1 MTASKS
7 SRARNA
13 RSGTQAGSARNGAT
27 AARNGGAARNGAAA
41 ARNGDA
47 ARNGNGAAARDTLA
61 ARGGVSATKN
71 GAAAKGSVTAKGG
84 VTAGTAGGPRG
95 RAVAGDDLGARTA
108 GTGPAV
114 WLQLTTFAL
123 ALVGLG
129 VSIYLTIA
137 HFTESTL
144 AGCSETKGLVNCTKV
159 TTSAQSYVFGIP
171 VAVLGLAFFLFAVAV
186 MSPWAWRAARR
197 EIHLVRI
204 ASLVVGIGF
213 VLYLLYAELFII
225 GSICLYCTSVHVITF
240 LLFVL
245 TMFAAAAWGL
255 KPGAA
260 WPQRL
265 TPRKLAGQRPA
276 PQSTS

>member
-13 RSGTQAGSARNGAT
+13 RRGAQAGPVRNAGTARNGAV
-27 AARNGGAARNGAAA
+27 RS
-41 ARNGDA
+41 
-47 ARNGNGAAARDTLA
+47 GNGAGARSGAATRS
-61 ARGGVSATKN
+61 GVATKN
-71 GAAAKGSVTAKGG
+71 GAAARG
-84 VTAGTAGGPRG
+84 AGTARADGRPRG
-95 RAVAGDDLGARTA
+95 RAASGDDLDTRAS

-123 ALVGLG
+123 ALAGLG

-171 VAVLGLAFFLFAVAV
+171 VAVLGLAFYLFAVV
-186 MSPWAWRAARR
+186 IMSPWAWRAARR

-225 GSICLYCTSVHVITF
+225 GSICLYCTSVHIITF

-245 TMFAAAAWGL
+245 TMFATAAWGL

-265 TPRKLAGQRPA
+265 TPRNLARQRSA
-276 PQSTS
+276 PQVNEL

>member
-13 RSGTQAGSARNGAT
+13 RRGAQAGPVRNASPARNGTAASGRASARNE
-27 AARNGGAARNGAAA
+27 GAAR
-41 ARNGDA
+41 DA
-47 ARNGNGAAARDTLA
+47 GNGAAARS
-61 ARGGVSATKN
+61 GVATKN
-71 GAAAKGSVTAKGG
+71 GAGARGAVTAS
-84 VTAGTAGGPRG
+84 ADRRPRG
-95 RAVAGDDLGARTA
+95 RAAAGDDLDTRTSGADGA
-108 GTGPAV
+108 GPAV

-123 ALVGLG
+123 ALLGLG

-171 VAVLGLAFFLFAVAV
+171 VAVLGLAFYVFAVAI

-245 TMFAAAAWGL
+245 TMFAIAVWGL
-255 KPGAA
+255 RPGAA

-265 TPRKLAGQRPA
+265 TLRNRAQPRPE
-276 PQSTS
+276 PQATS

>member
-1 MTASKS
+1 VA
-7 SRARNA
+7 A
-13 RSGTQAGSARNGAT
+13 RSG
-27 AARNGGAARNGAAA
+27 
-41 ARNGDA
+41 
-47 ARNGNGAAARDTLA
+47 
-61 ARGGVSATKN
+61 VATKN
-71 GAAAKGSVTAKGG
+71 GPAAKGDVTAKS
-84 VTAGTAGGPRG
+84 ADGPRG
-95 RAVAGDDLGARTA
+95 RAAAGDDLDTRAA

-114 WLQLTTFAL
+114 WVQLTTFAL
-123 ALVGLG
+123 ALAGLG

-144 AGCSETKGLVNCTKV
+144 LGCSETKGLVNCTKV
-159 TTSAQSYVFGIP
+159 TTSPQSYVFGIP
-171 VAVLGLAFFLFAVAV
+171 VAVLGLAFYLFAVAI

-245 TMFAAAAWGL
+245 TMFAIAAWGL

-265 TPRKLAGQRPA
+265 TPRNLAGPRLA
-276 PQSTS
+276 RSSTS